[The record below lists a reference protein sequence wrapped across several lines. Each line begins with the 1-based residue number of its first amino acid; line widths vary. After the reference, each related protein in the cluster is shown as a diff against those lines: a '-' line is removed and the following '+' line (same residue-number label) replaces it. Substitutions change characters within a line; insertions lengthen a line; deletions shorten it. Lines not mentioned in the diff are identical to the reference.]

1 MKNLKVSELRTKNQI
16 TEAIRNGLSLITM
29 DNLYITKEMLEN
41 HIVESNKLSP
51 LWYNVLRGV
60 LFDATDNYDLP
71 RIEWGDV
78 DHYIQR
84 LVKDG
89 HVLFTEGDDGSIT
102 IYDAEGDLVEQSGI
116 YDTIGNNVDIYI
128 PEPEILERVY
138 EKMDG
143 LEGVLCDLGIHIEEL
158 PVLFEEIIDDADY
171 RFVYD
176 LLVYY

>member
-1 MKNLKVSELRTKNQI
+1 MKRLEVQKLTTKRQI
-16 TEAIRNGLSLITM
+16 TEAIRNGLTLITM
-29 DNLYITKEMLEN
+29 DNLYITVEMLER
-41 HIVESNKLSP
+41 HIVDSNKLSP

-71 RIEWGDV
+71 RIEWVDV

-89 HVLFTEGDDGSIT
+89 HVLFTESDDVVT

-116 YDTIGNNVDIYI
+116 IDTPSNKIDIYI
-128 PEPEILERVY
+128 PEPEILEHVY
-138 EKMDG
+138 EKLTGM
-143 LEGVLCDLGIHIEEL
+143 EGVLCDLGIHIEEL
-158 PVLFEEIIDDADY
+158 PVLFEEIIDDEDY

-176 LLVYY
+176 LIVYY